1 MYLKAKA
8 VVQGETAPTDLAAC
22 FRNGAYVPD
31 SRELR
36 RDPGPYDVPCK
47 GHEQP
52 PPRVGAYATTGL
64 LMAVLGLV
72 GCGSTPGVGPSPVTV
87 PSPGPVTVVG
97 PPALPTDVDPGYL
110 RALVPFDV
118 DGYPRQWE
126 GEGFSHCG
134 AVDEALADE
143 LSRISGRPRREGP
156 CNVEWVRLSGA
167 GHPTTVL
174 HGTARVI
181 VYAHVTLYDDGDVRI
196 ARHELGHVL
205 GLNHSPR
212 REDLMAPTPEAQGFS
227 PDELR
232 VLRWLYRPSAK

>member
-1 MYLKAKA
+1 MAPPAA
-8 VVQGETAPTDLAAC
+8 VATVAPSAA
-22 FRNGAYVPD
+22 A
-31 SRELR
+31 
-36 RDPGPYDVPCK
+36 
-47 GHEQP
+47 
-52 PPRVGAYATTGL
+52 AA
-64 LMAVLGLV
+64 
-72 GCGSTPGVGPSPVTV
+72 
-87 PSPGPVTVVG
+87 
-97 PPALPTDVDPGYL
+97 PALPEDVDPAYL
-110 RALVPFDV
+110 RTLVPFDG
-118 DGYPRQWE
+118 DYPRRWE
-126 GEGFSHCG
+126 DGGFSHCG

-212 REDLMAPTPEAQGFS
+212 REDLMAPTPEAEGFS